1 MGLGRRLCLL
11 VGFMLRSGEWG
22 GEVVCGLSFE
32 AGGGV
37 VLESFFDWDV
47 CWRRNR
53 RALGMLL

>member
-1 MGLGRRLCLL
+1 
-11 VGFMLRSGEWG
+11 MLRSGEWG